1 MLNNNNDNNMW
12 TRRLAVTCSQ
22 EKKDNNFFKS
32 VKWIIVNV
40 IKLAPVSPENILVLD
55 QLSEE
60 GFDLWP
66 LVTSYFEVRD
76 SPFPKKK
83 VQLNSGLR
91 TSYMVKGL

>member
-1 MLNNNNDNNMW
+1 M
-12 TRRLAVTCSQ
+12 
-22 EKKDNNFFKS
+22 
-32 VKWIIVNV
+32 IVNV
-40 IKLAPVSPENILVLD
+40 TKLAPVSPENALVLD

-66 LVTSYFEVRD
+66 FVNSYFKLRD

-91 TSYMVKGL
+91 TSNMVKGL

>member
-1 MLNNNNDNNMW
+1 M
-12 TRRLAVTCSQ
+12 
-22 EKKDNNFFKS
+22 
-32 VKWIIVNV
+32 IVNV
-40 IKLAPVSPENILVLD
+40 TKLAALSPENTLVQD

-66 LVTSYFEVRD
+66 LVTSYFELRD

-91 TSYMVKGL
+91 TSNMVKGL